1 MKVNTSLTV
10 RPSKIEID
18 LSGPNPK
25 VSIKGSVRHGKAV
38 LSEIRATLTDEGL
51 TKKLVE
57 LVTEPFVAKNTW
69 LEALK

>member
-1 MKVNTSLTV
+1 VKVNTSLTV

-18 LSGPNPK
+18 LSEANPK
-25 VSIKGSVRHGKAV
+25 VMIKGSVRHGKAV
-38 LSEIRATLTDEGL
+38 LSEIRAVLTDEGL